1 MSVSMNSVEFFE
13 KFLNYLTD
21 EKDLSDDE
29 IFKLTD
35 DDMKVYYQEYVDL
48 LIAKS

>member
-29 IFKLTD
+29 IFKLPYD
-35 DDMKVYYQEYVDL
+35 DILSVY
-48 LIAKS
+48 IK